1 METKI
6 VTTVPSPEEMQHFAL
21 REREAWDNGW
31 KVEVLPGVF
40 WMSPRYKV
48 PNAFHRLMHRLFF
61 GVKYHR
67 LGGE

>member
-1 METKI
+1 MEAKI
-6 VTTVPSPEEMQHFAL
+6 VTTVPSPEEMQRFAL
-21 REREAWDNGW
+21 MEREKGW